1 MYGYVFQFGKD
12 DVDIGSNGS
21 NLNTNTYSLAAYRTK
36 IKDNDYFTDGII
48 GLSLLEID
56 HRRVINGNKLEGN
69 RNGHQ
74 IFGSMNFGKRLHNK
88 DINLNPGVKLEI
100 GYTKLKPFN
109 EKTILGSS
117 LADACLLYTS
127 PSPRD

>member
-36 IKDNDYFTDGII
+36 IKDNDYFTDSII

-56 HRRVINGNKLEGN
+56 HHRVVNGNKLDGN
-69 RNGHQ
+69 RNGQ
-74 IFGSMNFGKRLHNK
+74 QL
-88 DINLNPGVKLEI
+88 
-100 GYTKLKPFN
+100 
-109 EKTILGSS
+109 S
-117 LADACLLYTS
+117 LIHI
-127 PSPRD
+127 